1 MILSAEFD
9 KFYAKRATRPFVN
22 KVEVKEI
29 EARDTGIEVRR
40 LRFVNVNGCEI
51 PHRLLK
57 KTAGV
62 FKSACD
68 SIATPQFG
76 IAGRDCDGI
85 FLVDKGATI
94 RMNLCELKTTAN
106 IDNICDAKDQIIG
119 SYIEINSLL
128 RNLQSYTDGNLEV
141 VGFIVSHGPKSAI
154 KSMAKDVRD
163 PRARFYLKLMTEKEY
178 TMPKNKME
186 IFYHPLKMPSI
197 KFYFVEVPARMQQHQ
212 VDYQLYA

>member
-9 KFYAKRATRPFVN
+9 KLYAGRPTHPFAD
-22 KVEVKEI
+22 KIDVKET

-40 LRFVNVNGCEI
+40 LRFINVNGCEI
-51 PHRLLK
+51 QHRLLK
-57 KTAGV
+57 RIASLYE
-62 FKSACD
+62 SAC
-68 SIATPQFG
+68 TPNAISQLD

-128 RNLQSYTDGNLEV
+128 QNLQSYTDGSIEV

-154 KSMAKDVRD
+154 KSMAKDIRD

-197 KFYFVEVPARMQQHQ
+197 KFYFVEVPAKMQQHQ